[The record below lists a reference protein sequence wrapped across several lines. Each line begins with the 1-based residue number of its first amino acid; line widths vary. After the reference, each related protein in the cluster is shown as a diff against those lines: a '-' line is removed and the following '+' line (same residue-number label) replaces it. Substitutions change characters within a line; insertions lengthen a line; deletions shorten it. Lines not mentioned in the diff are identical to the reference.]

1 MAARDD
7 LGTTSRQSASSDLS
21 SDLGRQEVANL
32 EPAGPR
38 LRGQAARVRL
48 ARRARGSGRDP
59 RRGGVLLLACDAY
72 TRACAASR
80 DHGRD
85 STRCARRLKA
95 ESGVRMGVRGECD
108 GEVKLQRR

>member
-38 LRGQAARVRL
+38 LRGQAAR
-48 ARRARGSGRDP
+48 AFGEEGKGQRARPETRGS
-59 RRGGVLLLACDAY
+59 VVI
-72 TRACAASR
+72 
-80 DHGRD
+80 
-85 STRCARRLKA
+85 
-95 ESGVRMGVRGECD
+95 GVRRVYACVRG
-108 GEVKLQRR
+108 VS